1 MLDLKQKTLFYSYRN
16 TESIGMSHENEA
28 DQSAALRAARTKS
41 ECIELLALA
50 SDYREALPQVLELLK
65 RYYGAEQVRFCE
77 CGEADG
83 GNMGANS
90 ETNGQKEP
98 GKAETQEAGYFAVS
112 AMFEG
117 RYYGRLLVER
127 GSGCHLDRA
136 LLSDIGRVLASEIWK
151 KQVQEY
157 LLHLSYQDQLTGIR
171 NNTSYIRMLNHL
183 LEYPVPVGVA
193 FADLN
198 GLKYLND
205 TYGHE
210 YGDQAL
216 RHLAEVCREYFEK
229 DQLYRI
235 SGDEFVVIC
244 PEMQKTEFIRQA
256 ELLKE
261 RLKLEEQELAAFG
274 YLWDDGSTGADKL
287 LHRAERLMYQEKQL
301 HYQDSARRI
310 QECPGYAEKLLRRCG
325 QNAEKAE

>member
-1 MLDLKQKTLFYSYRN
+1 
-16 TESIGMSHENEA
+16 MSHENEM
-28 DQSAALRAARTKS
+28 DQSAKLQAASTKS
-41 ECIELLALA
+41 KCIELLALA

-65 RYYGAEQVRFCE
+65 QYYAAELVQFCE
-77 CGEADG
+77 CGEADSG
-83 GNMGANS
+83 YSKIDGP
-90 ETNGQKEP
+90 EEP
-98 GKAETQEAGYFAVS
+98 GKVETQETGCFAVS
-112 AMFEG
+112 VIFEG

-127 GSGCHLDRA
+127 GSNFYPDRD
-136 LLSDIGRVLASEIWK
+136 LLSDVAHVLAAEIWK
-151 KQVQEY
+151 KKVQDY

-171 NNTSYIRMLNHL
+171 NNTSYIRMMNHL
-183 LEYPVPVGVA
+183 LEHPVPVGVA

-216 RHLAEVCREYFEK
+216 RHLAKVCSEYFAK

-256 ELLKE
+256 ELLRE
-261 RLKLEEQELAAFG
+261 RLKKEEQELAAFG
-274 YLWDDGSTGADKL
+274 YLWDGGSTDADEL

-310 QECPGYAEKLLRRCG
+310 QECPGYAETLLKRCR
-325 QNAEKAE
+325 QSMEKAEGI